1 MINPTSD
8 VVNPYEFM
16 NEQCAYLGD
25 IQNCYYI
32 ANNLY
37 IKKTFIGCTSV
48 SFGKFIGFF
57 EKYWHLY
64 EQILYNTFGVFIR
77 TEAFYISLENEWN
90 NNIWDIRALQW
101 ILSAINN
108 NNKML
113 DPNNFMGDPCA

>member
-8 VVNPYEFM
+8 VVNPYEFV

-57 EKYWHLY
+57 EK
-64 EQILYNTFGVFIR
+64 IGICM
-77 TEAFYISLENEWN
+77 
-90 NNIWDIRALQW
+90 
-101 ILSAINN
+101 
-108 NNKML
+108 NKSFTTL
-113 DPNNFMGDPCA
+113 LGCS